1 MLRISKIANIPRR
14 SSDCNVHRPPTTFHR
29 GGCSVRHL
37 PAGIFQLRFLTVAT
51 QALSRPNLSARERDS
66 ARLPI
71 SVVIAVRNE
80 ERNLAR
86 CLESL
91 ASAAQVYLVDSFS
104 TDRTAEL
111 GRSYGAE
118 VVQFHYRGGWPK
130 KRQWALD
137 TLPLAYDWVLLLDA
151 DECLTPALEEEIR
164 RVISDARFNG
174 YYLKLQM
181 YFLGRELRRCGA
193 GFYKLSLF
201 RRGQGRFECRL
212 RSQDDSMCDME
223 VHEHVVVDGR
233 VGKLENALI
242 HHNVESLSRYIQ
254 KHDQYS
260 NWESRVLGGEE
271 KSAELEPRLFGNQ
284 AQRRRWLKKWFFKA
298 PGSPVLLFFYR
309 YIFALG
315 FLDGVPGLIYCGFQA
330 VQMFHTKAKI
340 YEQRVADL

>member
-1 MLRISKIANIPRR
+1 
-14 SSDCNVHRPPTTFHR
+14 
-29 GGCSVRHL
+29 
-37 PAGIFQLRFLTVAT
+37 VAT
-51 QALSRPNLSARERDS
+51 QALSRIDLSARERDG

-71 SVVIAVRNE
+71 SVVVAVRNE

-91 ASAAQVYLVDSFS
+91 TTAGEVYVVDSFS
-104 TDRTAEL
+104 TDRTAEI
-111 GRSYGAE
+111 GRTHGAE

-151 DECLTPALEEEIR
+151 DECLTPELECEIR
-164 RVISDARFNG
+164 GALNDARFDG
-174 YYLKLQM
+174 YYIKLQM
-181 YFLGRELRRCGA
+181 YFLGRELRHCGA
-193 GFYKLSLF
+193 SFCKLSLF
-201 RRGQGRFECRL
+201 RRGKGRFECRL
-212 RSQDDSMCDME
+212 ASQDESMCDME

-233 VGKLENALI
+233 AGKLRSSLT
-242 HHNVESLSRYIQ
+242 HRNVESLSRYIQ

-260 NWESRVLGGEE
+260 NWESRVLGAGEA
-271 KSAELEPRLFGNQ
+271 SGSELKPRLFGNQ
-284 AQRRRWLKKWFFKA
+284 AQRRRWLKRMLFRV

-309 YIFALG
+309 YLFSLG

-340 YEQRVADL
+340 YEQRVASL

>member
-1 MLRISKIANIPRR
+1 
-14 SSDCNVHRPPTTFHR
+14 
-29 GGCSVRHL
+29 
-37 PAGIFQLRFLTVAT
+37 VAT
-51 QALSRPNLSARERDS
+51 QALSRPNLSARQRDS

-71 SVVIAVRNE
+71 SVIVAVRNE

-91 ASAAQVYLVDSFS
+91 ASAGQVFLVDSFS

-151 DECLTPALEEEIR
+151 DECLTPELESEIR
-164 RVISDARFNG
+164 GALNDPRFDG
-174 YYLKLQM
+174 YYVKLQM
-181 YFLGRELRRCGA
+181 YFLGRELRHCGA
-193 GFYKLSLF
+193 GFCKLSLF
-201 RRGQGRFECRL
+201 RRGRGRFECRL
-212 RSQDDSMCDME
+212 ESQDNSMCDME

-233 VGKLENALI
+233 VGKLQHPLT
-242 HHNVESLSRYIQ
+242 HRNVELLSRYIQ

-260 NWESRVLGGEE
+260 NWESRVLAAGEGNG
-271 KSAELEPRLFGNQ
+271 SALKPRLFGTQ
-284 AQRRRWLKKWFFKA
+284 AQRRRWLKRMFFKV

-315 FLDGVPGLIYCGFQA
+315 FLDGAPGLIYCVFQA

-340 YEQRVADL
+340 YEQRVAGL

>member
-1 MLRISKIANIPRR
+1 
-14 SSDCNVHRPPTTFHR
+14 
-29 GGCSVRHL
+29 
-37 PAGIFQLRFLTVAT
+37 VAT
-51 QALSRPNLSARERDS
+51 QALSRTNPSAREWDG

-71 SVVIAVRNE
+71 SVVVAVRNE

-86 CLESL
+86 CLKSL
-91 ASAAQVYLVDSFS
+91 AAAGEIYVVDSFS
-104 TDRTAEL
+104 TDRTVEI
-111 GRSYGAE
+111 GRAYGAE

-151 DECLTPALEEEIR
+151 DECLTPELEREIR
-164 RVISDARFNG
+164 EAMKDARFDG
-174 YYLKLQM
+174 YYIMLQM
-181 YFLGRELRRCGA
+181 HFLGRELRHCGA

-201 RRGQGRFECRL
+201 RRGKGRFECRL
-212 RSQDDSMCDME
+212 ESQDNSMCDME
-223 VHEHVVVDGR
+223 VHEHVLVDGR
-233 VGKLENALI
+233 VGKLR
-242 HHNVESLSRYIQ
+242 HPVRHRNVESLTRYIQ

-271 KSAELEPRLFGNQ
+271 KSSELKPRLFGNQ
-284 AQRRRWLKKWFFKA
+284 AQRRRWLKQRLFWV

-309 YIFALG
+309 YLFSLG

-340 YEQRVADL
+340 YERRVASL